1 MLLDSGSFPDQ
12 IVVLEPRRLAA
23 RMLAR
28 RVASERSSSVGQE
41 VGYQVRF
48 DNKTSS
54 ATKIVYV
61 TEGLL
66 LRRMLARPD
75 LSGISALI
83 FDEFHERSLESDLTL
98 ALAKTLQETS
108 RPDLALVVTS
118 ATIATEPLCEYLG
131 SCPVVQVDGRS
142 FPVEVSFAGAGRDEP
157 LWQRAAKQVIRLSS
171 EYDGEWLS
179 TRVSPRKRVLIRD
192 VVSMPF

>member
-1 MLLDSGSFPDQ
+1 MQRELPIVSRADDIVSAARGERRLVVTAPTGSGKSTKLAQMLLDSGSFPDQ

-98 ALAKTLQETS
+98 ALAKALQETS
-108 RPDLALVVTS
+108 RPDLALVV
-118 ATIATEPLCEYLG
+118 
-131 SCPVVQVDGRS
+131 
-142 FPVEVSFAGAGRDEP
+142 
-157 LWQRAAKQVIRLSS
+157 
-171 EYDGEWLS
+171 
-179 TRVSPRKRVLIRD
+179 
-192 VVSMPF
+192 